1 MNQIEQNA
9 EQGVLFFRR
18 TLLSDR
24 VARAEAEER
33 IRKESSAGV
42 AAPTV
47 RQTERIGP
55 TFSLIVGTLGR
66 VRELEKL
73 LDSLV
78 GQSETEFEV
87 IVIDQNPDSRL
98 AFLPGRYD
106 GKLNLRLVRHPSSG
120 ISAAR
125 NAGLHLA
132 GGEFCAFPDD
142 DCVYPAGVLER
153 IRKKFEETGAD
164 GLSLRV
170 TDSRGRCSAGG
181 FMGHRE
187 SRISRSNVWRCAV
200 SPGLFFRR
208 NVLLRC
214 GGFDESLGVGAPG
227 ECFSAEDS
235 ELVLR
240 LLREGRKIHY
250 LPSLTIGHPAPSWTG
265 NFLRA
270 YRYGLGMGRVLADYD
285 YSFLQVC
292 RYAFWQHLR
301 SVQRLCQGRVRQAR
315 WHWNMGMGR
324 LAGFCR
330 RNRGRL

>member
-24 VARAEAEER
+24 IARAESEER

-42 AAPTV
+42 AVPTA

-106 GKLNLRLVRHPSSG
+106 GKLNLRLVRHPASG

-214 GGFDESLGVGAPG
+214 GGSAHPG
-227 ECFSAEDS
+227 SAS
-235 ELVLR
+235 R
-240 LLREGRKIHY
+240 RKI
-250 LPSLTIGHPAPSWTG
+250 PNWCSGCSAKG
-265 NFLRA
+265 
-270 YRYGLGMGRVLADYD
+270 GR
-285 YSFLQVC
+285 SII
-292 RYAFWQHLR
+292 
-301 SVQRLCQGRVRQAR
+301 
-315 WHWNMGMGR
+315 
-324 LAGFCR
+324 CR
-330 RNRGRL
+330 R